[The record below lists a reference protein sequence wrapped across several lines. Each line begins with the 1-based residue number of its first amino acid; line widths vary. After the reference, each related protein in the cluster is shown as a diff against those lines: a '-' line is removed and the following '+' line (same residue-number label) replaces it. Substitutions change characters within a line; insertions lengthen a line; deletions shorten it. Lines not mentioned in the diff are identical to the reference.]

1 MTVQPIVYRGRR
13 VAVATQT
20 SYLLST
26 ELEARPRDDPE
37 RLFVQFMCLHAAD
50 VLSGAASG
58 PYSDERAREYARAC
72 LVPPGVVD
80 GDVELAARE
89 LRVSAAEIAVRR
101 RPAAA

>member
-50 VLSGAASG
+50 VLSQQRCMAG
-58 PYSDERAREYARAC
+58 R
-72 LVPPGVVD
+72 L
-80 GDVELAARE
+80 
-89 LRVSAAEIAVRR
+89 IVRR
-101 RPAAA
+101 CLRQSPCITRQREA